1 MAMNKIQGRICMH
14 TVAKL
19 LLGTI
24 LLAGAATSALAQNGP
39 RPGDPPMATYN
50 DPPGPLPNILNIPL
64 HTKDSLTS
72 NRVFRDPSQPGMY
85 GAITIWQPGN
95 FSRPHI
101 HNTDRFVYVV
111 SGTWWVSNS
120 TTFDPKLT
128 YPIPQGS
135 YVVDIANKVHW
146 DGNRV
151 GGPPT
156 VLYIVGEGPMKT
168 IYVDKDGKPLAVQPV
183 QERRTPAAA
192 PAR

>member
-1 MAMNKIQGRICMH
+1 MNIAVKF
-14 TVAKL
+14 
-19 LLGTI
+19 LLGTA
-24 LLAGAATSALAQNGP
+24 LLAGLTASALAQQGP
-39 RPGDPPMATYN
+39 RPGDPPIATVN
-50 DPPGPLPNILNIPL
+50 DPPGALPNPLNIVI

-72 NRVFRDPSQPGMY
+72 NRVFGEASQPGMY

-95 FSRPHI
+95 FSRPHF

-135 YVVDIANKVHW
+135 YVVDIANKIHW
-146 DGNRV
+146 DRDRA

-156 VLYIVGEGPMKT
+156 VLYIVGEGPMQT
-168 IYVDKDGKPLAVQPV
+168 IYVDKDGKPLAVQPT
-183 QERRTPAAA
+183 EGRGGAPAAA
-192 PAR
+192 AARGRLASKAAR